1 MSEQPREFKPEL
13 QQFILEQIDSVPHLE
28 ALLLLW
34 RSRPKSWS
42 VEDMAASLYVPSELA
57 GNILRDLGIKGLIQV
72 LENSP
77 RTYQY
82 LSTEDQDR
90 LLTQVETAYRRELI
104 QLTRMIHTKAP
115 SAVREFARAFK
126 FTKEREK
133 E

>member
-1 MSEQPREFKPEL
+1 MSEPRGFEPEV

-34 RSRPKSWS
+34 RSRPKIWS
-42 VEDMAASLYVPSELA
+42 VADMAASLYVPAELA
-57 GNILRDLGIKGLIQV
+57 ANILRDLGVKGLIEV
-72 LENSP
+72 LDNSP
-77 RTYQY
+77 RTYHY
-82 LSTEDQDR
+82 LPTEDQDR
-90 LLTQVETAYRRELI
+90 LLAQVETAYRRELI